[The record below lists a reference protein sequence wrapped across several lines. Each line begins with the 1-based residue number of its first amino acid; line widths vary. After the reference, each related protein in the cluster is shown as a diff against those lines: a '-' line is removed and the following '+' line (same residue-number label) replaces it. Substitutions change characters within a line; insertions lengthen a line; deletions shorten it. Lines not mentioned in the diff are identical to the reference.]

1 MHAQALK
8 VTTIGNSLGV
18 ILPKDMLSHL
28 HLGKGDTLFVTPT
41 KDGISAT
48 SYDPDIEA
56 EIAMGQAFMNEYRE
70 TFKVLA
76 Q

>member
-1 MHAQALK
+1 MQAQALK
-8 VTTIGNSLGV
+8 ITTIGNSLGV
-18 ILPKDMLSHL
+18 ILPKELLSHL
-28 HLGKGDTLFVTPT
+28 RLAKGDSLFVTPS
-41 KDGISAT
+41 KDGITGT

>member
-1 MHAQALK
+1 MQAQALK
-8 VTTIGNSLGV
+8 ITTIGNSLGV
-18 ILPKDMLSHL
+18 ILPKELLSHL
-28 HLGKGDTLFVTPT
+28 RLGKGDSLFVTPS
-41 KDGISAT
+41 KDGITGT
-48 SYDPDIEA
+48 SYDPAIEA

>member
-8 VTTIGNSLGV
+8 ITAIGNSLGV
-18 ILPKDMLSHL
+18 ILPKELLSHL
-28 HLGKGDTLFVTPT
+28 HLSKGDSLFVTPS
-41 KDGISAT
+41 KDGIVGT
-48 SYDPDIEA
+48 TYNPDIEA
-56 EIAMGQAFMNEYRE
+56 EIAIGQAFMNEYRE